1 MTTIVNTP
9 ASSNESGGS
18 TGMIVGLLVL
28 VLVVFLFFYYGL
40 PAIKSV
46 QPGSPQINLPSEI
59 DVNVNAPTP

>member
-40 PAIKSV
+40 PAIKNV
-46 QPGSPQINLPSEI
+46 QLGAPQINVPSQI
-59 DVNVNAPTP
+59 DVNVTAPTP